1 MCVWSAGAKSEHP
14 SLKHSQR
21 RLLHVKL
28 QNFCLSSNKG
38 RKKILTFANTQK
50 MLIKE
55 TNELHE
61 KKKDYTK

>member
-14 SLKHSQR
+14 SLKYSQR
-21 RLLHVKL
+21 RLLHIKP

-61 KKKDYTK
+61 KKKTT